1 LARLAPEAADRQ
13 AFVKRAARRRPRYHR
28 ADDGVP
34 MTAAPASDGAVAA
47 PALAAFLRGV
57 ERRAAVLADL
67 QSGSA
72 ARGMPALAA
81 AMRAFRSHAAALPMS
96 DWPLRFWKLLAAVP
110 TLRQA
115 PAAGSEWP
123 APLAHLGQ
131 LTAADRLA
139 LLLRI
144 VAGLDEP
151 TAAQVLD
158 QSTEAYQQALARACP
173 RDADGRPDATG
184 WRALADAAQQH
195 LRALPPARLE
205 ALAQLRDAAI
215 AAAAPAVASAAA
227 SSAPERARPPRRTQA
242 RSPVRARLAGAVIV
256 LVVLAL
262 VGTWWWE
269 RAPSRRAIADADAGT
284 SLALGDTG
292 PVQVEELPAE
302 SDASTA
308 PPLPAAPPAP
318 LPEPAVYDLDFFAW
332 YAAGAPPAR
341 IERNP
346 PTAEEAAATAAA
358 TPGTAT
364 PAAGDAPPAL
374 TPAQLRERQAAWD
387 ALDAATQ
394 ARLRQVASAFAG
406 LPVEQQHTL
415 RAQFAA
421 LDTLE
426 RHGWLLGPELGGE
439 YWALQ
444 PLFGYVPDAQRSALL
459 GLLRTLPAEQREH
472 LALLSQRTPPQE
484 RAALRRDL
492 LAQGADTRATW
503 LRQRAAR

>member
-1 LARLAPEAADRQ
+1 
-13 AFVKRAARRRPRYHR
+13 
-28 ADDGVP
+28 
-34 MTAAPASDGAVAA
+34 MTAAPPSDGAVAP
-47 PALAAFLRGV
+47 PALAAFLRGI
-57 ERRAAVLADL
+57 ERRAAVLAEL
-67 QSGSA
+67 QSGSVE
-72 ARGMPALAA
+72 RGAPALAA
-81 AMRAFRSHAAALPMS
+81 AMRAFRSHAATLPMA

-110 TLRQA
+110 SLRQVA
-115 PAAGSEWP
+115 TAAGSGWP
-123 APLAHLGQ
+123 APLAHLGE
-131 LTAADRLA
+131 LGAADRLA

-151 TAAQVLD
+151 TAAQVLN
-158 QSTEAYQQALARACP
+158 QSTEDYQQALARACP
-173 RDADGRPDATG
+173 RDAGGRPDAAG

-195 LRALPPARLE
+195 LRELPPQRLQ

-215 AAAAPAVASAAA
+215 AGAVPTPAATPAAPAAV
-227 SSAPERARPPRRTQA
+227 RPRRRGGGRGLT
-242 RSPVRARLAGAVIV
+242 RPRLAAAVIV

-262 VGTWWWE
+262 LGTLWWG
-269 RAPSRRAIADADAGT
+269 RTPPRPAAPDAGS

-302 SDASTA
+302 SDAPAA
-308 PPLPAAPPAP
+308 PPLPAAAPAP

-341 IERNP
+341 IERSAP
-346 PTAEEAAATAAA
+346 SAEDLAASAAAQSATGSAAPAAPAATAD
-358 TPGTAT
+358 P
-364 PAAGDAPPAL
+364 PPAL
-374 TPAQLRERQAAWD
+374 TPAQLRERQAAWE
-387 ALDAATQ
+387 ALDATVQ

-406 LPVEQQHTL
+406 LPVEQQYTL

-421 LDTLE
+421 LDALE
-426 RHGWLLGPELGGE
+426 RHGWLLGPELGSE

-444 PLFGYVPDAQRSALL
+444 PLFGYVPDAQRAALL

-484 RAALRRDL
+484 RATLRREL

>member
-1 LARLAPEAADRQ
+1 
-13 AFVKRAARRRPRYHR
+13 
-28 ADDGVP
+28 
-34 MTAAPASDGAVAA
+34 MTAAPPSDGAVAP
-47 PALAAFLRGV
+47 PALAAFLRGI
-57 ERRAAVLADL
+57 ERRAAVLAEL
-67 QSGSA
+67 QSGSVE
-72 ARGMPALAA
+72 RGAPALAA
-81 AMRAFRSHAAALPMS
+81 AMRAFRSHAATLPMA

-110 TLRQA
+110 SLRQVA
-115 PAAGSEWP
+115 TAAGSGWP
-123 APLAHLGQ
+123 APLAHLGA
-131 LTAADRLA
+131 LGAADRLA

-151 TAAQVLD
+151 TAAQVLN
-158 QSTEAYQQALARACP
+158 QSTEEYQQALARACP
-173 RDADGRPDATG
+173 RDAGGRPDAAG

-195 LRALPPARLE
+195 LRDLPPQRLQ

-215 AAAAPAVASAAA
+215 AGTAPTPATTPAAPAAVRPRRGGRGLTRPRLAAA
-227 SSAPERARPPRRTQA
+227 
-242 RSPVRARLAGAVIV
+242 VAV
-256 LVVLAL
+256 LMVLAL
-262 VGTWWWE
+262 LGTLWWG
-269 RAPSRRAIADADAGT
+269 RAPSRPATKPADA

-302 SDASTA
+302 SDAATA
-308 PPLPAAPPAP
+308 PPLPAAAPAP

-341 IERNP
+341 IERSAP
-346 PTAEEAAATAAA
+346 SAEELAEAAAAQSAAGNAAPAAPAAA
-358 TPGTAT
+358 ADP
-364 PAAGDAPPAL
+364 PPAL

-387 ALDAATQ
+387 ALDATVQ

-406 LPVEQQHTL
+406 LPAEQQHTL
-415 RAQFAA
+415 RTQFAA

-426 RHGWLLGPELGGE
+426 RHGWLLGPELGSE

-444 PLFGYVPDAQRSALL
+444 PLFGYVPDAQRTALL

-484 RAALRRDL
+484 RATLRREL
-492 LAQGADTRATW
+492 LAQGADTRAAW

>member
-1 LARLAPEAADRQ
+1 
-13 AFVKRAARRRPRYHR
+13 
-28 ADDGVP
+28 
-34 MTAAPASDGAVAA
+34 MTAAPPSDGAVAP
-47 PALAAFLRGV
+47 PALAAFLRGI
-57 ERRAAVLADL
+57 ERRAAVLAEL
-67 QSGSA
+67 QSGSVE
-72 ARGMPALAA
+72 RGAPALAA
-81 AMRAFRSHAAALPMS
+81 AMRAFRSHAATLPMA

-110 TLRQA
+110 SLRQVA
-115 PAAGSEWP
+115 TADGSGWP
-123 APLAHLGQ
+123 APLAHLGA
-131 LTAADRLA
+131 LGAADRLA

-151 TAAQVLD
+151 TAAQVLN
-158 QSTEAYQQALARACP
+158 QSTQDYQQALARACP
-173 RDADGRPDATG
+173 RDAGGRPDAAG

-195 LRALPPARLE
+195 LRELPPARLQ

-215 AAAAPAVASAAA
+215 AGAAPVA
-227 SSAPERARPPRRTQA
+227 APTPPRST
-242 RSPVRARLAGAVIV
+242 PEKKVRAGMRGPARIRLAGAVIV
-256 LVVLAL
+256 VVALAL
-262 VGTWWWE
+262 VGTLWWD
-269 RAPSRRAIADADAGT
+269 RSPSRRAADGAGT
-284 SLALGDTG
+284 GSGLALGDTG

-308 PPLPAAPPAP
+308 PPLPAAAPAP

-341 IERNP
+341 IERSA
-346 PTAEEAAATAAA
+346 PTAEELADAAAAQSATGSAASTAPAAA
-358 TPGTAT
+358 ADP
-364 PAAGDAPPAL
+364 PPAL
-374 TPAQLRERQAAWD
+374 TPAQLRERQAAWE
-387 ALDAATQ
+387 ALDATVQ

-421 LDTLE
+421 LDALE
-426 RHGWLLGPELGGE
+426 RHGWLLGPELGSE

-444 PLFGYVPDAQRSALL
+444 PLFGYVPDAQRAALL

-484 RAALRRDL
+484 RAALRREL
-492 LAQGADTRATW
+492 LAQGADTRAAW

>member
-1 LARLAPEAADRQ
+1 MLAE
-13 AFVKRAARRRPRYHR
+13 
-28 ADDGVP
+28 
-34 MTAAPASDGAVAA
+34 
-47 PALAAFLRGV
+47 
-57 ERRAAVLADL
+57 L

-72 ARGMPALAA
+72 ERGAPALAA
-81 AMRAFRSHAAALPMS
+81 AMRAFRSHAATLPMA

-110 TLRQA
+110 SLRQVA
-115 PAAGSEWP
+115 TAAGSGWP
-123 APLAHLGQ
+123 APLAHLGE
-131 LTAADRLA
+131 LGAADRLA

-151 TAAQVLD
+151 TAAQVLN
-158 QSTEAYQQALARACP
+158 QSTEEYQLALARACP
-173 RDADGRPDATG
+173 RDASGRPDAAG

-195 LRALPPARLE
+195 LRDLPPQRLQ

-215 AAAAPAVASAAA
+215 AGAAPASAATP
-227 SSAPERARPPRRTQA
+227 SAPAAAGPRRAGGRGRGGLT
-242 RSPVRARLAGAVIV
+242 RPRLAAAVVV
-256 LVVLAL
+256 LVALAL
-262 VGTWWWE
+262 LGTLWWG
-269 RAPSRRAIADADAGT
+269 RAPSRPATKDPDA

-302 SDASTA
+302 SDAATA
-308 PPLPAAPPAP
+308 PPLPAAAPAP

-341 IERNP
+341 IERSAP
-346 PTAEEAAATAAA
+346 SAEELAEAVAQSAAGNAA
-358 TPGTAT
+358 PAT
-364 PAAGDAPPAL
+364 PAATDPPPAL

-387 ALDAATQ
+387 ALEAPVQ

-415 RAQFAA
+415 RAQFAT
-421 LDTLE
+421 LDALE
-426 RHGWLLGPELGGE
+426 RHGWLLGPELGSE

-444 PLFGYVPDAQRSALL
+444 PLFGYVPDAQRTALL

-484 RAALRRDL
+484 RATLRREL
-492 LAQGADTRATW
+492 LAQGADTRAAW